1 MAMEWLPDEKTR
13 EMDRLYRLLIL
24 QTLLIGCFVV
34 IIAYFF
40 FPRNPDREPIKA
52 FVLFA
57 VCAACGLSVAF
68 WGRSKVKKSGIDGG
82 ELLAYWSRKPLSRIV
97 QIIIVIGIIV
107 NIYRAV
113 KGH

>member
-1 MAMEWLPDEKTR
+1 MEWLPDEKTR

-24 QTLLIGCFVV
+24 QMLLTACFVAIV
-34 IIAYFF
+34 AYFF
-40 FPRNPDREPIKA
+40 FPRDQDREPIKTI
-52 FVLFA
+52 VLYA
-57 VCAACGLSVAF
+57 VCIFFGFSVVF

-82 ELLAYWSRKPLSRIV
+82 ELFTYWSRKPLSRIM
-97 QIIIVIGIIV
+97 QIIIVIGVIV

>member
-1 MAMEWLPDEKTR
+1 MKWEPDEKTR

-24 QTLLIGCFVV
+24 QILLAACFVAIV
-34 IIAYFF
+34 AYFF
-40 FPRNPDREPIKA
+40 FPRDQNHEPIKTA
-52 FVLFA
+52 VLFA
-57 VCAACGLSVAF
+57 VCMAFILSFAF